1 MLKPSNKMLGRCHS
15 KMCEKE
21 EGNGMSLV
29 QKKKNIPNSL
39 SEHPNFKSK
48 VPRLN
53 VVDGKAKIDSDNR
66 LQQKWFEEF
75 KK

>member
-1 MLKPSNKMLGRCHS
+1 
-15 KMCEKE
+15 
-21 EGNGMSLV
+21 MSLV